1 MQNSFVKLKKSDE
14 TIAGAAAKGKEEKMT
29 GTKIADAHLCISKQ
43 MRSENSSAA
52 SIENYC
58 QSAAGMPDCQAG
70 CRFLIFMV
78 VALIKYRH
86 VVFFYEATTIFFD
99 APIQTNLLQ
108 S

>member
-58 QSAAGMPDCQAG
+58 QSVACQIARLLLLLPVFNIHG
-70 CRFLIFMV
+70 CGANKIPTRC
-78 VALIKYRH
+78 
-86 VVFFYEATTIFFD
+86 
-99 APIQTNLLQ
+99 LLL
-108 S
+108 